1 MLSKAGFWISL
12 ICVCVHAKDA
22 DLILHG
28 GKVVTVDANF
38 RIAEAVAIKGGRIV
52 AVGSNDAVLAAERG
66 PQTKMIDLRGRTVL
80 PGLVDAHVHA
90 LGAGLSEFRRRLPK
104 FDSIRAIQDYV
115 RERAAVT
122 PKGEWIVVPRTLP
135 PRLAEM
141 RMPTRADLDVA
152 TDHPVAFDGS
162 YVWAANSRALAVSGI
177 TKDTPNPPGGEIV
190 KGPDGQPNGIL
201 RNVAQLLKG
210 AQRAEPFTEEEKL
223 QALEGML
230 RKYAEAGLTTVG
242 DRAVTAEDVRLY
254 RELHRRGHLPLRVV
268 MTWRI
273 EASAAPDALE
283 REIAASE
290 WTSNQGDEQLKF
302 GTFKV
307 TLDGGQSVGTAFQ
320 RVPYGAFGRQL
331 YGQTNPD
338 SRGTLFVD
346 AEKLYRIYR
355 AARAKGWQLTAH
367 AQGGGAIDTL
377 LDVFERLDKDNPIAG
392 ERHHVMHGSYM
403 SVEAI
408 ARMKR
413 MGVAVDAQPGWMYFD
428 VPALEKVFGLPNM
441 RAFFP
446 LQSFLKSGIPIA
458 GGSDHMI
465 GFDKNGAVNPY
476 NPFLNL
482 WMCVARKTRDGA
494 DFYPEERVS
503 REDALRMYTTG
514 PAWLQFSEKDRG
526 SIEAGKQADL
536 VVIDRD
542 YLTCPEDDIR
552 RIEPLMTL
560 VAGEVRWDAAG
571 ASR

>member
-1 MLSKAGFWISL
+1 MALGCLGCRA
-12 ICVCVHAKDA
+12 ADA

-28 GKVVTVDANF
+28 GKIVTVDAAF
-38 RIAEAVAIKGGRIV
+38 RIAEAVAVKDGRIV
-52 AVGSNDAVLAAERG
+52 AVGSSRDVLAREQGNR
-66 PQTKMIDLRGRTVL
+66 TKLIDLQSRMVL

-90 LGAGLSEFRRRLPK
+90 LGAGLSEYRRRLPK
-104 FDSIRAIQDYV
+104 FDSIAAIQAYV
-115 RERAAVT
+115 RERAKVT

-141 RMPTRADLDVA
+141 RMPTREDLDIVA
-152 TDHPVAFDGS
+152 DHPVAFDGS
-162 YVWAANSRALAVSGI
+162 YVWAANSRALAMSGI
-177 TKDTPNPPGGEIV
+177 AKDTPNPPGGEIV
-190 KGPDGQPNGIL
+190 KGPNGEPNGIL
-201 RNVAQLLKG
+201 RNAAHLLKG
-210 AQRAEPFTEEEKL
+210 AQQAEHFTESEKL
-223 QALEGML
+223 LALEGML
-230 RKYAEAGLTTVG
+230 RKYAEAGLTAVG
-242 DRAVTAEDVRLY
+242 DRAVTVEDVTLY
-254 RELHRRGHLPLRVV
+254 RKLQERKRLPVRVV

-273 EASAAPDALE
+273 DASRTVEELE
-283 REIAASE
+283 REIEATN
-290 WTSNQGDEQLKF
+290 WTTNQGNEQLKF

-355 AARAKGWQLTAH
+355 AARAKGWQMTAH
-367 AQGGGAIDTL
+367 VQGGGAIDTL
-377 LDVFERLDKDNPIAG
+377 LDVFARLDRDRPIAG

-403 SVEAI
+403 SAEAI
-408 ARMKR
+408 ARMQR
-413 MGVAVDAQPGWMYFD
+413 MRVAVDAQPGWMYFD
-428 VPALEKVFGLPNM
+428 VPALERVFGLGNM
-441 RAFFP
+441 RLFFP
-446 LQSFLKSGIPIA
+446 LRSFVKSGIPVA

-465 GFDKNGAVNPY
+465 GWDKNAAVNPF

-514 PAWLQFSEKDRG
+514 PAWLQFSEKERG
-526 SIEAGKQADL
+526 SIEAGKLADL

-542 YLTCPEDDIR
+542 FLTCPEDEIR
-552 RIEPLMTL
+552 RIEPVMTF
-560 VAGEVRWDAAG
+560 VGGELRWDAKA

>member
-1 MLSKAGFWISL
+1 MFWKAACCLAAGL
-12 ICVCVHAKDA
+12 VCHAADA

-28 GKVVTVDANF
+28 GKVLTVDSRF
-38 RIAEAVAIKGGRIV
+38 GIAQAIAVKGGRIV
-52 AVGSNDAVLAAERG
+52 AVGSSRDVLASQRSSR
-66 PQTKMIDLRGRTVL
+66 TKVIDLEGRTVV

-90 LGAGLSEFRRRLPK
+90 LGAGLSEYRRRLPK
-104 FDSIRAIQDYV
+104 FDSIAAIQAYI

-141 RMPTRADLDVA
+141 RMPTREDLDVV

-162 YVWAANSRALAVSGI
+162 YVWSANSRALAISGI
-177 TKDTPNPPGGEIV
+177 TKDTPNPPGGEVV
-190 KGPDGQPNGIL
+190 KGPDGEPTGIL
-201 RNVAQLLKG
+201 RNAAHLLQG
-210 AQRAEPFTEEEKL
+210 AQRAEQFTEEEKL

-254 RELHRRGHLPLRVV
+254 RKLREQNRLPVRVV

-273 EASAAPDALE
+273 DAARTIE
-283 REIAASE
+283 EIVREIESTD
-290 WTSNQGDEQLKF
+290 WTTNQGDELLKF

-307 TLDGGQSVGTAFQ
+307 TLDGGQSVGTAYQ

-346 AEKLYRIYR
+346 AEKLYRTYR

-377 LDVFERLDKDNPIAG
+377 LDVFERLNRERPVAG

-403 SVEAI
+403 SAEAI
-408 ARMKR
+408 ARMKQ

-428 VPALEKVFGLPNM
+428 VPALEKVFGLGNM
-441 RAFFP
+441 RLFFP
-446 LQSFLKSGIPIA
+446 LRSFLDSGIPVA
-458 GGSDHMI
+458 GGSDQMI
-465 GFDKNGAVNPY
+465 GWDKNGAVNPF

-494 DFYPEERVS
+494 DFYPEERVT
-503 REDALRMYTTG
+503 REEALRMYTTG
-514 PAWLQFSEKDRG
+514 PAWLQFAEKERG
-526 SIEAGKQADL
+526 SIEVGKLADL

-542 YLTCPEDDIR
+542 YLRCPEDEIR
-552 RIEPLMTL
+552 RIEPVMTF
-560 VAGEVRWDAAG
+560 VGGELRWDAKA

>member
-1 MLSKAGFWISL
+1 MIGKAALGSL
-12 ICVCVHAKDA
+12 LACLCGSAKDA

-28 GKVVTVDANF
+28 GKIVTVDARF
-38 RIAEAVAIKGGRIV
+38 QIAEAVAIKDGRIV
-52 AVGSNDAVLAAERG
+52 AVGSDKEVLAAERG
-66 PQTKMIDLRGRTVL
+66 GPTKLVDLQGRTVL

-90 LGAGLSEFRRRLPK
+90 LGAGLSEYRRRLPK
-104 FDSIRAIQDYV
+104 FDSIAAIQAYI
-115 RERAAVT
+115 RERAKVT

-141 RMPTRADLDVA
+141 RMPTRADLDVVA
-152 TDHPVAFDGS
+152 DHPVAFDGS
-162 YVWAANSRALAVSGI
+162 YVWAANSRALAISGI
-177 TKDTPNPPGGEIV
+177 TRDTPNPPGGEVV
-190 KGPDGQPNGIL
+190 KGPDGEPNGIL
-201 RNVAQLLKG
+201 RNAAQLLKG
-210 AQRAEPFTEEEKL
+210 AQRAETFTEEEKL
-223 QALEGML
+223 QALEAML

-254 RELHRRGHLPLRVV
+254 RELKRRGRLPVRVV

-273 EASAAPDALE
+273 DASRSAEEIE
-283 REIAASE
+283 REIGASD
-290 WTSNQGDEQLKF
+290 WTTNQGDEQLKF

-320 RVPYGAFGRQL
+320 RVPYGSFGRQL

-377 LDVFERLDKDNPIAG
+377 LDVFARLDRERPIAG

-403 SVEAI
+403 SAEAI
-408 ARMKR
+408 ERMKQ

-428 VPALEKVFGLPNM
+428 VPALEKVFGLDKM
-441 RAFFP
+441 RLFFP
-446 LQSFLKSGIPIA
+446 LQSFVRNGIPIA

-465 GFDKNGAVNPY
+465 GWDKNAAVNPY

-482 WMCVARKTRDGA
+482 WMCIVRKTRDGA
-494 DFYPEERVS
+494 DFYIEERVS
-503 REDALRMYTTG
+503 RKDALRMYTTG
-514 PAWLQFSEKDRG
+514 PAWLQFSEKERG
-526 SIEAGKQADL
+526 SIEPGKAADL

-542 YLTCPEDDIR
+542 YLTCPEDEIR
-552 RIEPLMTL
+552 RIEPLLTL
-560 VAGEVRWDAAG
+560 VAGEVRWDARG